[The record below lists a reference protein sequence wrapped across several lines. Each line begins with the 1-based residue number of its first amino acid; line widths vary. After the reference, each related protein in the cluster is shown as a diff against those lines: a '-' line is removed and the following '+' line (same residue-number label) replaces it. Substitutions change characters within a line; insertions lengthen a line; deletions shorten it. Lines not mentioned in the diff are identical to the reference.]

1 MNDER
6 FPVVDERPLPPPEH
20 RWLWRPW
27 RNPALLPAL
36 PPGCILVLVTDGR
49 YVVHPDP
56 SRLRGTEPDFVRA
69 TWMSIVSIRYRR
81 IVATTWVPTTD
92 PADDFLV
99 RAVFGCTVVQPEAV
113 AHSGLTDLQ
122 GDLDIRLRLDE
133 HLMGLQHQFGT
144 DQIADIRAAVTR
156 DLGNAYKQRPPTVA
170 GMDIRFEG
178 VHVCPPRALREQHAE
193 LRDVLWSWRT
203 EALRAEIET
212 RRVNHVEEL
221 LRTPERAE
229 AAAIARE
236 ERATKDAADRA
247 FKERETRTQQ
257 LIDHVTEWMKTDSVK
272 RAPVDRRY
280 FADALFEQL
289 TGKPAP
295 VVVTPRTVQSN
306 GSSEPPKDGPRIPPP
321 NLVDGM

>member
-1 MNDER
+1 MRNER
-6 FPVVDERPLPPPEH
+6 FPVVDERPLPPPER
-20 RWLWRPW
+20 RWWRLR
-27 RNPALLPAL
+27 RNPALLPAV
-36 PPGCILVLVTDGR
+36 PPGCVLVLVIDGR
-49 YVVHPDP
+49 YMAFPDP
-56 SRLRGTEPDFVRA
+56 SRLRGTEPDFVWA
-69 TWMSIVSIRYRR
+69 TWVSIVNVRYRR

-92 PADDFLV
+92 PADDFLI
-99 RAVFGCTVVQPEAV
+99 RAVFGCMVVQPDAV

-133 HLMGLQHQFGT
+133 HLMGLQHRFGT
-144 DQIADIRAAVTR
+144 EQIAEVRAAVTH
-156 DLGNAYKQRPPTVA
+156 DLVNAYQQRPPTVP

-178 VHVCPPRALREQHAE
+178 VHVSPPRALREQHAE
-193 LRDVLWSWRT
+193 LRDMVWSWHT
-203 EALRAEIET
+203 EALREEIET
-212 RRVNHVEEL
+212 RRVDHVAGL

-236 ERATKDAADRA
+236 ERAAKDAADRA
-247 FKERETRTQQ
+247 FQERGIRTQQ

-295 VVVTPRTVQSN
+295 VVVAPVTVPSN
-306 GSSEPPKDGPRIPPP
+306 GSSEGPKDGPRIPPP
-321 NLVDGM
+321 GFVDGI